1 MELYILPPIF
11 LEDGLSRPEAVA
23 RYRREARAAMEQAA
37 EKYQNAK
44 NLEKTP

>member
-1 MELYILPPIF
+1 MNIGIYGGTFDPPHWGHIT
-11 LEDGLSRPEAVA
+11 A
-23 RYRREARAAMEQAA
+23 ARAAMEQAA